1 MTTGTNGPK
10 QKLKLSCLP
19 RRSSRQLT
27 KSQRGTS
34 PKLTYTHGT
43 LLSTYQCISLCILQ
57 AESFTLSGTI
67 KNLSS
72 LKKGS
77 ISLRIHAWMQP
88 IFFYLSLSI
97 FLSRKRVDPTF
108 KAIWA
113 DNKSFD
119 EVLISKRMVQDHMPD
134 NVLAALTKVRH
145 FPYTPSFFCL
155 CTICIQ
161 NLLFFSWWSRIHRKR
176 ATLEKLCRES

>member
-1 MTTGTNGPK
+1 MGLYC
-10 QKLKLSCLP
+10 QLISASASV
-19 RRSSRQLT
+19 SSRQNH
-27 KSQRGTS
+27 SRCQA
-34 PKLTYTHGT
+34 
-43 LLSTYQCISLCILQ
+43 LSKTCHRWRKVAFLWGFMHECS
-57 AESFTLSGTI
+57 
-67 KNLSS
+67 
-72 LKKGS
+72 
-77 ISLRIHAWMQP
+77 R
-88 IFFYLSLSI
+88 FFFISLSI

-145 FPYTPSFFCL
+145 FPYTPSFFAIAL
-155 CTICIQ
+155 FTSKIFF
-161 NLLFFSWWSRIHRKR
+161 FFSWWSRIHRKR